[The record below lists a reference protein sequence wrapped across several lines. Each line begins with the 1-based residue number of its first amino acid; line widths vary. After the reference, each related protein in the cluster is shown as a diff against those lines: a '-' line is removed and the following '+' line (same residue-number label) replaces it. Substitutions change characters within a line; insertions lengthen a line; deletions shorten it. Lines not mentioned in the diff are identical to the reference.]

1 MSGGSLEHQLICSC
15 RTFFFSAR
23 TGKTVEHV
31 ILLDESGTAVGVAD
45 KQTVHT
51 DSTPL
56 HLAFSCYIFDSSG
69 RFLVSQ
75 RALSKKTW
83 PGIWTNSV
91 CGHPAQGEAM
101 TDAVRRRASFELGL
115 TLDEVRLVLPAF
127 RYRAELHG
135 VVENEMCPVFYA
147 TVSAEPDPNP
157 DEVEATRWTTWDSFR
172 AEASDETFSPWCR
185 LQIAELTAL
194 GEVPA
199 QWPAGDPA
207 GLPKAARPV
216 VVFPRH

>member
-1 MSGGSLEHQLICSC
+1 
-15 RTFFFSAR
+15 
-23 TGKTVEHV
+23 VEHV
-31 ILLDESGTAVGVAD
+31 ILLDESGTAIGVAD

-56 HLAFSCYIFDSSG
+56 HLAFSCYVFDSSG

-91 CGHPAQGEAM
+91 CGHPAQGESM
-101 TDAVRRRASFELGL
+101 TGAVRRRALFELGL
-115 TLDEVRLVLPAF
+115 VLDEVRLVLPAF

-147 TVSAEPDPNP
+147 TASTEPAPNP
-157 DEVEATRWTTWDSFR
+157 DEVEATRWMPWESFLT
-172 AEASDETFSPWCR
+172 EAKGDAFSPWCQW
-185 LQIAELTAL
+185 QIAELTAL
-194 GEVPA
+194 GGTPA
-199 QWPAGDPA
+199 HWPAGDPA
-207 GLPKAARPV
+207 ALPPAASAALPA
-216 VVFPRH
+216 

>member
-1 MSGGSLEHQLICSC
+1 MCCSTPQEQVK
-15 RTFFFSAR
+15 R
-23 TGKTVEHV
+23 VEHV
-31 ILLDESGTAVGVAD
+31 ILLNESGAAIGVAD

-56 HLAFSCYIFDSSG
+56 HLAFSCYIFDSAG

-91 CGHPAQGEAM
+91 CGHPAQGEPIA
-101 TDAVRRRASFELGL
+101 DAVRRRASFELGL

-127 RYRAELHG
+127 RYRAELDG

-147 TVSAEPDPNP
+147 TVTAEPAPNP
-157 DEVEATRWTTWDSFR
+157 DEVEAVRWMPWDTFR
-172 AEASDETFSPWCR
+172 AEARDDAYSPWCQ
-185 LQIAELTAL
+185 LQIAELSAL
-194 GEVPA
+194 GETPA
-199 QWPAGDPA
+199 RWQAGDPA
-207 GLPKAARPV
+207 QLPPAARTAA
-216 VVFPRH
+216 R

>member
-1 MSGGSLEHQLICSC
+1 MEN
-15 RTFFFSAR
+15 
-23 TGKTVEHV
+23 V
-31 ILLDESGTAVGVAD
+31 ILLDESGAAIGVQD
-45 KQTVHT
+45 KRTVHH

-56 HLAFSCYIFDSSG
+56 HLAFSCYVFDSAG

-91 CGHPAQGEAM
+91 CGHPAQGETM

-147 TVSAEPDPNP
+147 TVSAEPVPNP
-157 DEVEATRWTTWDSFR
+157 DEVEAVRWLPWAGFTG
-172 AEASDETFSPWCR
+172 EASADTGFSPWCR
-185 LQIAELTAL
+185 EQIEQLAAL
-194 GEVPA
+194 GPEPRD
-199 QWPAGDPA
+199 WPAGDPA
-207 GLPKAARPV
+207 DLPPAARTGVTTAPAG
-216 VVFPRH
+216 